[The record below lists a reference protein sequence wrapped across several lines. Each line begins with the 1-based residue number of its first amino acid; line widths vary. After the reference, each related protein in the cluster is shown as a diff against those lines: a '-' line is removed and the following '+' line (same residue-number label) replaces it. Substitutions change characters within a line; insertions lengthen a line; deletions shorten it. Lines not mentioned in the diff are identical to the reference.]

1 MGSEDKHRIEMC
13 ASEVTL
19 LGPVELK
26 DSDGLSELLAGYPGL
41 AEKAK
46 TVVYLDYK
54 ILIGRVEQGKLSF
67 YENEVFEPKYLKQI
81 RIFNKAQELYLWRR
95 ADLFR
100 GRFRQDS
107 LGQGTEYVEVKQ
119 VLWGSRS
126 ENLSHGWIKLCEDR
140 GIELILPWDEPDGL
154 NRKNP
159 KDRVGLLSRN
169 YIDYTETAQ
178 AGYTDCRFIDFE
190 RMLRDV

>member
-1 MGSEDKHRIEMC
+1 MGSEDILKIELC
-13 ASEVTL
+13 ASEVSL
-19 LGPVELK
+19 LGPIALK
-26 DSDGLSELLAGYPGL
+26 DSDDISELLAGYPGL

-81 RIFNKAQELYLWRR
+81 RIFNEKQELYLWRK

-107 LGQGTEYVEVKQ
+107 AGHGTEYVEVKQ

-126 ENLSHGWIKLCEDR
+126 ENLSHGWIKLCEER
-140 GIELILPWDEPDGL
+140 GIELILPWDEPEGL
-154 NRKNP
+154 NPKNP
-159 KDRVGLLSRN
+159 RDRVGLLTCN
-169 YIDYTETAQ
+169 YIDYTETGQ
-178 AGYTDCRFIDFE
+178 AGYKDCRFMDFR
-190 RMLRDV
+190 RM